1 MSDHIISF
9 ETRNAMLMAQDEAAG
24 NGYSGYM
31 GPDWIES
38 FQASWLYHEVGVLWA
53 VDPDRSVWG
62 SLPIQDE
69 D

>member
-9 ETRNAMLMAQDEAAG
+9 ETRNAMLMAQDEAARHY
-24 NGYSGYM
+24 NGVD
-31 GPDWIES
+31 PDWIEN
-38 FQASWLYHEVGVLWA
+38 FQSSWLYHEIGILWA

-62 SLPIQDE
+62 SLPVHDE

>member
-9 ETRNAMLMAQDEAAG
+9 ETLNAMLMDQDEAASRYDG
-24 NGYSGYM
+24 V

-38 FQASWLYHEVGVLWA
+38 FQSSWLYHEVGVLWA
-53 VDPDRSVWG
+53 VAPDRTVWG
-62 SLPIQDE
+62 SLPVQDE